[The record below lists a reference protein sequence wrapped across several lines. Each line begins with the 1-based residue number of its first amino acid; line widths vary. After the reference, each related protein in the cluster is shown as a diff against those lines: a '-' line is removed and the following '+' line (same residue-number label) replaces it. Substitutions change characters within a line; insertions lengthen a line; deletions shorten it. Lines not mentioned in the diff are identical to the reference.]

1 MQIRN
6 YCSFPYF
13 IYFYD
18 MERKGKEWDAFVA
31 GQKQM
36 ILKRLRKYKNVTTAK
51 DSLKETGDLSHYQ
64 YYKSTTV
71 SKFLLRALTN
81 LENGTYG
88 ICEVCNEEI
97 PIARL
102 KVVPAALSCVEC
114 DEKK

>member
-18 MERKGKEWDAFVA
+18 MERKGKEWNAFVET
-31 GQKQM
+31 QKQM

-51 DSLKETGDLSHYQ
+51 NSLKETGDLSHYQ

-71 SKFLLRALTN
+71 SKFLLRAMTKI
-81 LENGTYG
+81 EKGTYG
-88 ICEVCNEEI
+88 QCEVCEGEI

-102 KVVPAALSCVEC
+102 ELVPAALSCVGC